1 MRKDLRY
8 QALRQTALLHQ
19 LRKSCRSPR
28 SPSGLHFREYEF
40 IYASTYLYVR
50 ELLVHSLLY
59 SPPTCKILF
68 IYLFIFEVRVLD
80 LVCFRNNGYN
90 LMSFNE
96 KVSWVSGLFSCLQ
109 MGLVLGIYSRQWAGV
124 KTFTWVRMGHPHSK
138 PEARRLLWPL
148 PHLESNA

>member
-19 LRKSCRSPR
+19 LRKSGRSPM

-59 SPPTCKILF
+59 SPPHVKSCLL
-68 IYLFIFEVRVLD
+68 IYLFLRLGFWILF
-80 LVCFRNNGYN
+80 
-90 LMSFNE
+90 
-96 KVSWVSGLFSCLQ
+96 VSET
-109 MGLVLGIYSRQWAGV
+109 MDII
-124 KTFTWVRMGHPHSK
+124 
-138 PEARRLLWPL
+138 
-148 PHLESNA
+148 